1 MNQVDEIRSR
11 RAELLARAAV
21 ERERISVQLRA
32 WEAPLALVD
41 RSVAVARQIRRHP
54 QWLIAAAAVFAVLR
68 PRRAF
73 AWARNGLIAW
83 RAWRW
88 VSNSLRS
95 LGVR

>member
-1 MNQVDEIRSR
+1 MNQVDEIRAR
-11 RAELLARAAV
+11 RAELMARAAV

-32 WEAPLALVD
+32 WEAPLAIVD
-41 RSVAVARQIRRHP
+41 SGVAAARYLRRHP
-54 QWLIAAAAVFAVLR
+54 QWLIAAAVVLAVLR
-68 PRRAF
+68 PRRAV

-95 LGVR
+95 LAAR